1 MKKIKHV
8 EPVTGEPTQLIWAQ
22 VVNNF
27 NKMVDQHNELVRDRV
42 MDEVRRQGAA
52 MAYTLGERMVAVE
65 GKPQMRTKQETIDYC
80 RSEINDAKRIRA
92 TERDVANGV
101 VLEAIIKTY
110 EDVIKFLEDETTE
123 TTLVG

>member
-1 MKKIKHV
+1 
-8 EPVTGEPTQLIWAQ
+8 
-22 VVNNF
+22 
-27 NKMVDQHNELVRDRV
+27 
-42 MDEVRRQGAA
+42 
-52 MAYTLGERMVAVE
+52 
-65 GKPQMRTKQETIDYC
+65 MRTKQETIDYC